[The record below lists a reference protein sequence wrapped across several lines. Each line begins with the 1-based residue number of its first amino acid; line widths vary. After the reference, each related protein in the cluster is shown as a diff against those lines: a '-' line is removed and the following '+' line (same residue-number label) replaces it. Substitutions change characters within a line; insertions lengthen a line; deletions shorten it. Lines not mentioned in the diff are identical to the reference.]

1 MWYSCFLVGGGGQHF
16 SLCFF
21 FFFFFFFFPVLVM
34 SAAHDRGGFG
44 PIFVYNADTA
54 DFLLCSNFS
63 IMCPLADSNYNSL
76 DGIRASYPPP
86 ASPHVCCATVTWI
99 KTLVI
104 FNMTTMFIP
113 PSGAN

>member
-1 MWYSCFLVGGGGQHF
+1 MC
-16 SLCFF
+16 
-21 FFFFFFFFPVLVM
+21 FFFPVLVI

-54 DFLLCSNFS
+54 DFLHCSNFS

-86 ASPHVCCATVTWI
+86 PPRVCCATVTWI

-113 PSGAN
+113 PGGAN

>member
-1 MWYSCFLVGGGGQHF
+1 
-16 SLCFF
+16 
-21 FFFFFFFFPVLVM
+21 M

-54 DFLLCSNFS
+54 DFLLSSNFS
-63 IMCPLADSNYNSL
+63 IMCPLVDSNYNSL
-76 DGIRASYPPP
+76 DGIRASYPHPTP
-86 ASPHVCCATVTWI
+86 CVRRAAVTWI

-113 PSGAN
+113 PDGAN

>member
-1 MWYSCFLVGGGGQHF
+1 MCV
-16 SLCFF
+16 CV
-21 FFFFFFFFPVLVM
+21 FFPALVM
-34 SAAHDRGGFG
+34 SAAHDRRGFG
-44 PIFVYNADTA
+44 PIFVYNADSA

-86 ASPHVCCATVTWI
+86 PRVTWI

-104 FNMTTMFIP
+104 FNMTTVFIP
-113 PSGAN
+113 PDGAN

>member
-1 MWYSCFLVGGGGQHF
+1 MC
-16 SLCFF
+16 
-21 FFFFFFFFPVLVM
+21 FFFPVLVM

-54 DFLLCSNFS
+54 DFLHCSNFS

-86 ASPHVCCATVTWI
+86 PRVCCAMVTWI

-113 PSGAN
+113 PGGAN